1 MRRALDMLYTIAAGA
16 AALCL
21 VAILVLVALQ
31 IAARILDFALVALA
45 LPPTRFIVP
54 SLAEISGF
62 LLAAAT
68 FLALADTLAKNVH
81 IRVDLLTTRLP
92 QRARRIVDGVVAL
105 CGAAI
110 SAFATYALGALAL
123 KSLSY
128 GDVSYGMVAVPLAL
142 PQAVLALGLLVLTI
156 ALIDEAVLAFSGAR
170 PDRGLRECRLMGMF
184 ELSLFS
190 SSSCSA
196 RSPPGCGWRSP

>member
-21 VAILVLVALQ
+21 VAILVLVSLQ
-31 IAARILDFALVALA
+31 IAARILDFALVALGVS
-45 LPPTRFIVP
+45 PTRFIVP

-92 QRARRIVDGVVAL
+92 ERSRRIVDGGVAL
-105 CGAAI
+105 CSAAI
-110 SAFATYALGALAL
+110 SAFATYALAALAL

-142 PQAVLALGLLVLTI
+142 PQAVLALGLLILTI
-156 ALIDEAVLAFSGAR
+156 ALIDEAVLAFSGQ
-170 PDRGLRECRLMGMF
+170 DRISGSG
-184 ELSLFS
+184 
-190 SSSCSA
+190 SA
-196 RSPPGCGWRSP
+196 I

>member
-1 MRRALDMLYTIAAGA
+1 MRRALDMLYRAAAGL

-21 VAILVLVALQ
+21 VAILVMVAVQ
-31 IAARILDFALVALA
+31 IAARLLDFALVKLG

-62 LLAAAT
+62 LLGAAT

-92 QRARRIVDGVVAL
+92 DGVRRVVDGIVAL
-105 CGAAI
+105 LGAGV
-110 SAFATYALGALAL
+110 SGFATYAMAALAL

-128 GDVSYGMVAVPLAL
+128 NDLSYGMVAVPLAL
-142 PQAVLALGLLVLTI
+142 PQAVLALGLLILTV
-156 ALIDEAVLAFSGAR
+156 ALVDEGVLAFTGNDRITGGGA
-170 PDRGLRECRLMGMF
+170 
-184 ELSLFS
+184 SV
-190 SSSCSA
+190 
-196 RSPPGCGWRSP
+196 